1 MRIKARSPL
10 AILAFD
16 ILSSDTS
23 VETKI
28 KEMQENGGI
37 NLPANYSA
45 SNALQSTWLI
55 LQETEDKDH
64 RPALEVCTRSSI
76 ANALLDTVIQGL
88 SPAKKQVYF
97 IVYGSKLTATRS
109 YFGTMAVTKRLQS
122 VKDIF
127 AQVVYEGDE
136 FEFKIN
142 CGTKKVTKHK
152 QTLDSMDS
160 SKIIAA
166 YCTIVHDE
174 GKEFI
179 EIITKKQID
188 IAWSKTKMKDN
199 KVQKE
204 FPEDMAKRT
213 VINKTCKMYANTSDD
228 SDLLVGSFN
237 NTAEDFD
244 KEEEVTEEI
253 KANANGMV
261 MDIEAEPVVTD
272 QVAADT
278 KEPEKETPVPS
289 TGPDF

>member
-1 MRIKARSPL
+1 MAN
-10 AILAFD
+10 D
-16 ILSSDTS
+16 IMTVKDETLTT

-28 KEMQENGGI
+28 KEMQETGGI

-45 SNALQSTWLI
+45 SNALQSAWLI
-55 LQETEDKDH
+55 LQETKDRNDK
-64 RPALEVCTRSSI
+64 PALEVCTRSSI
-76 ANALLDTVIQGL
+76 ANALLDMVIQGL
-88 SPAKKQVYF
+88 SPSKKQLYF
-97 IVYGSKLTATRS
+97 IVYGSKLSATRS

-136 FEFKIN
+136 FEFEIN
-142 CGTKKVTKHK
+142 GGTKRVIKHK
-152 QTLDSMDS
+152 QTLASMDS

-166 YCTIVHDE
+166 YCTIMHDE
-174 GKEFI
+174 GKEYT

-188 IAWSKTKMKDN
+188 IAWSKTKMKVN
-199 KVQKE
+199 SVQRE

-237 NTAEDFD
+237 DTSEDID
-244 KEEEVTEEI
+244 KEEEVAGEI
-253 KANANGMV
+253 ESNANGMV
-261 MDIEAEPVVTD
+261 IDIKADPVTEPAVTD
-272 QVAADT
+272 I
-278 KEPEKETPVPS
+278 KEPEKKQPATS